1 MCHHHELNDHGTRG
15 RLFLVGLVLLL
26 SLPARPTHAYSMA
39 SPRPTASPRP
49 LACGRGHHRPLILP
63 HVRGPRDL
71 PSLTARPA
79 KAEWASDENRGE
91 NHLSAFLDEGDVVLY
106 KTGRWL
112 VDGVEVVSPTGEAE
126 GHRLCEITAIQL
138 VWTHNCE
145 HGMLQGIPLALA
157 EDKGGAAE
165 GGATEGGAS
174 ASGGGDGPHLYLI
187 ESPESD
193 GRGVQLGPEQLVARV
208 GSISELG
215 EGSGGGGIDEGV
227 LRLLG
232 DG

>member
-1 MCHHHELNDHGTRG
+1 MAARRLSLRTASSTS
-15 RLFLVGLVLLL
+15 RLFVGLGLLL
-26 SLPARPTHAYSMA
+26 SLPVHPILAYA
-39 SPRPTASPRP
+39 TAAARP
-49 LACGRGHHRPLILP
+49 LAFGHHRLLALP
-63 HVRGPRDL
+63 RVRGPRDGA
-71 PSLTARPA
+71 SRFQSCLTARPA
-79 KAEWASDENRGE
+79 KVEWASDENRGD
-91 NHLSAFLDEGDVVLY
+91 NHLSAFLEEGDVVLY

-145 HGMLQGIPLALA
+145 HGMLQGIPLALV
-157 EDKGGAAE
+157 D
-165 GGATEGGAS
+165 
-174 ASGGGDGPHLYLI
+174 GGGDGEDPHLI

-208 GSISELG
+208 GPISELG
-215 EGSGGGGIDEGV
+215 EPGNGGSGRRIDEGI

-232 DG
+232 GS